1 MKIKCPCPRTKF
13 KGAPARSCDDVPAT
27 PEEPR
32 NRVGRRGLP
41 EYTESRPGTKGTQ
54 GSGKVGRKNV
64 LEATLTPKTEP
75 ALGQSL
81 VFCRG
86 GRAGREEERA
96 ASHRLVPAVR
106 GSEPP

>member
-1 MKIKCPCPRTKF
+1 M
-13 KGAPARSCDDVPAT
+13 
-27 PEEPR
+27 
-32 NRVGRRGLP
+32 GRRGLP

-75 ALGQSL
+75 ALPGQSL

-86 GRAGREEERA
+86 GRAGREEERT

-106 GSEPP
+106 SGDGACSQER